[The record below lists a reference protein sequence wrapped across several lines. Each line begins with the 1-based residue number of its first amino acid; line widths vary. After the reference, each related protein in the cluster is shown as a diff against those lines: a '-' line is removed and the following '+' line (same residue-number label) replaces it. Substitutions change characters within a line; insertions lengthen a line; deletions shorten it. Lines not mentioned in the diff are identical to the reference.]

1 MQEKITKPTEYFGEN
16 LAILLANKITIVYPN
31 FDSKKFT
38 ITIKKNCG
46 DKTLTQRV
54 ELIAD
59 TLKAH
64 LPADYKKAILK
75 YLRK

>member
-1 MQEKITKPTEYFGEN
+1 MQEKITKPTDYFGEN

-46 DKTLTQRV
+46 HKTLTQRV

-59 TLKAH
+59 ALKAH
-64 LPADYKKAILK
+64 LPADYKKSILK
-75 YLRK
+75 YSSK